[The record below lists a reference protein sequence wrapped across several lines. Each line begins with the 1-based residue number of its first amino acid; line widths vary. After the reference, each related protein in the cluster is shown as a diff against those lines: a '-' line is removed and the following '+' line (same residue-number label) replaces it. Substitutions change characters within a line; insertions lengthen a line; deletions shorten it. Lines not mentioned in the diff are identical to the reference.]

1 MKIDVVSLFPKMFE
15 SVFEESMIGRAI
27 KNKILKLDIHNLR
40 DWAID
45 DYGTVDDRPFGGG
58 AGMLIRADVVYSA
71 IKGIKAQNLKF
82 KFPNKT
88 KKKKGNTK
96 LRRDPSRA
104 DRSTHLRATARVAPT
119 KTGNG
124 KAVSLLERSRDPS
137 TTLGMTRSEKG
148 VNEREKV
155 VVLSAKGKRFHQKKA
170 EELSKLDNLI
180 LLCGHYEGFDQR
192 VMDYMVD
199 EVISIGDYVLT
210 GGEIPAMILID
221 SITRLLPD
229 VLGKEESKEID
240 SFSEIEISGKK
251 IRKVEYPQYTKPRE
265 FMGHKVPEILLS
277 GDHKRIKKWRE
288 TKTGCR

>member
-15 SVFEESMIGRAI
+15 SVFEESMIGRAV
-27 KNKILKLDIHNLR
+27 KNKILELDIHNLR

-45 DYGTVDDRPFGGG
+45 DYGTVDDKPFGGG
-58 AGMLIRADVVYSA
+58 AGMLIRADVVYEA
-71 IKGIKAQNLKF
+71 INGVKAQNLKF

-119 KTGNG
+119 KTGNDRP
-124 KAVSLLERSRDPS
+124 VI
-137 TTLGMTRSEKG
+137 
-148 VNEREKV
+148 KV
-155 VVLSAKGKRFHQKKA
+155 VVLSAKGERYTQKKA
-170 EELSKLDNLI
+170 EELSRLDNLI

-221 SITRLLPD
+221 SVTRLLPD

-240 SFSEIEISGKK
+240 SFSEVKIKGKK
-251 IRKVEYPQYTKPRE
+251 VRKVEYPQYTRPRE
-265 FMGHKVPEILLS
+265 FMGYEVPEILLS
-277 GDHKRIKKWRE
+277 GDHERIKKWRE
-288 TKTGCR
+288 AKTRCR